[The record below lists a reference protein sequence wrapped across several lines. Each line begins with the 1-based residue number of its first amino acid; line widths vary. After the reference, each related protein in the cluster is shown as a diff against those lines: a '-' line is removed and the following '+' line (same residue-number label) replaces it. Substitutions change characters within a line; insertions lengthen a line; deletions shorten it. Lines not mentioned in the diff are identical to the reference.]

1 MEEEVPM
8 TTGNIEGK
16 HFITAVDYNEG
27 EDDEDESNSPLFH

>member
-16 HFITAVDYNEG
+16 RFITAVDYNEV
-27 EDDEDESNSPLFH
+27 EDDEEDGRFTLL